1 MTSTQSNILFDD
13 LFTITDIDMDG
24 KKYDRVSR
32 LVATS
37 ANLGM
42 HLTLDF
48 NFEIYSL
55 KVDEKFTMVLAS
67 TLARGGTAEAV
78 EGKDVWRPD
87 GKGQQGLEEDYE
99 YVMHGYVYK
108 YDEGEGDNVTAYISY
123 GGLLMSL
130 TGSHRHMQGIVV
142 GNRVTCTELH
152 HCGYLCEHSSLPNFG
167 IFDAEA
173 VSYAIGDYV

>member
-1 MTSTQSNILFDD
+1 MASTQSSILFDD

-48 NFEIYSL
+48 NHEIYPL
-55 KVDEKFTMVLAS
+55 KVDEKFTLVLAS
-67 TLARGGTAEAV
+67 TLARGGAEAI

-99 YVMHGYVYK
+99 YVMHGYIYK

-142 GNRVTCTELH
+142 GNHV
-152 HCGYLCEHSSLPNFG
+152 YLL
-167 IFDAEA
+167 IRK
-173 VSYAIGDYV
+173 